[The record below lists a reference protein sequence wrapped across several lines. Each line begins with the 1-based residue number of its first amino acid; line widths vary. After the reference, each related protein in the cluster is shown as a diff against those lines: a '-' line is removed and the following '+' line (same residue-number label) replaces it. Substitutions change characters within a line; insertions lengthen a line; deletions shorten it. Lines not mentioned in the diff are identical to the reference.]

1 MKKIQ
6 YKLLANIFR
15 SATNNIKY
23 ENTRPYSTGWLN
35 CVQVNFNSSV
45 QYERPDFTQNKFKKI

>member
-1 MKKIQ
+1 MKKLQ

-45 QYERPDFTQNKFKKI
+45 QYEKPDFTQNKF